1 MNELEQRSA
10 VRAHLL
16 PILLL
21 QRSSSKLIS
30 FMKLIIKYG
39 LMSRHRIYLKISCH
53 PFYLSVISLVGVMSL
68 FATYSMLHKDPFTR
82 SDHLQV
88 QCVPWQLNFFYSP
101 LYYFVFL
108 LVQF

>member
-10 VRAHLL
+10 VRVHLL

-39 LMSRHRIYLKISCH
+39 FMSRHRIYLKISCH

-68 FATYSMLHKDPFTR
+68 FVTYSMIYIHKIIIR
-82 SDHLQV
+82 Y
-88 QCVPWQLNFFYSP
+88 N
-101 LYYFVFL
+101 
-108 LVQF
+108 